1 MRQLKITKQ
10 ITGRESYSI
19 EKYLQEIG
27 KIHVLSPEEEA
38 DLAKKIRSGDRAAR
52 EKLVLSNLR
61 FVVSVAKQY
70 QNHGLTLGDLIN
82 EGNVGLIKAAECFD
96 ETKGFKFISYAVW
109 WIRQSILQAIAENA
123 RLIRL
128 PLNKISTIN
137 KVNRCYTLL
146 EQEFQREPTEE
157 EIAEKM
163 DMTPEEV
170 KENMKIATKP
180 VSMDAPLTTDEESIS
195 LYDVY
200 IAPDPSIQA
209 PESSLNQDSLKTD
222 IERSFAALSVR
233 EATILSMYY
242 GLNGYSSMSLE
253 EIGTK
258 LGLTS
263 ERVSHVIGEEQ
274 SAEDWDIDE
283 LNNVLLPV
291 VPLKRIELT
300 EEQKKHGTKAEL
312 IEQLQEEAVKVYEA
326 KEAEFPEPEQFREVE
341 RVILLKVIDRKW
353 MDHIDDMDQLRQG
366 IGLQAYGQRD
376 PVVEYKFAGFDM
388 FDAMIDSIAE
398 ETIKVLTHIK
408 IEQKVEREQV
418 AKATGTNKDE
428 SVAKAPKKRTSKKIQ
443 PNDPCPCGS
452 GKKYKQCCGRK
463 Y

>member
-242 GLNGYSSMSLE
+242 GLNRYSSMSLE

-263 ERVSHVIGEEQ
+263 ERVRQV
-274 SAEDWDIDE
+274 
-283 LNNVLLPV
+283 
-291 VPLKRIELT
+291 K
-300 EEQKKHGTKAEL
+300 TKAIRKLKE
-312 IEQLQEEAVKVYEA
+312 VKNN
-326 KEAEFPEPEQFREVE
+326 KR
-341 RVILLKVIDRKW
+341 LKTY
-353 MDHIDDMDQLRQG
+353 L
-366 IGLQAYGQRD
+366 
-376 PVVEYKFAGFDM
+376 
-388 FDAMIDSIAE
+388 
-398 ETIKVLTHIK
+398 
-408 IEQKVEREQV
+408 
-418 AKATGTNKDE
+418 
-428 SVAKAPKKRTSKKIQ
+428 
-443 PNDPCPCGS
+443 
-452 GKKYKQCCGRK
+452 
-463 Y
+463 